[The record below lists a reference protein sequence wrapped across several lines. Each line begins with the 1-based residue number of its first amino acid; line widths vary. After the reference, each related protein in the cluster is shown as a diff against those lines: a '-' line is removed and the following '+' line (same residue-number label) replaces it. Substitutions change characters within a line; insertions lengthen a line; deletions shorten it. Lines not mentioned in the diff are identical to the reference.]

1 VAERTAELMEAN
13 ELLRQEIAE
22 RRRAEEARD
31 EFLSV
36 AAHELKTPLTSLKGF
51 VQVLL
56 RQAERG
62 KAADPG
68 RLTRS
73 LRTIDEQSQKLARLV
88 TQLLD
93 VSRIDAGRLGL
104 ETRRTELVRLVKDA
118 VARTRSARRALSLR
132 VPASLTAWADPLRLE
147 QVLTNLLENA
157 IKFSPEGSP
166 VEVRVWREGRQ
177 ARVAVSDRGAGVPPD
192 QRGRLFQR
200 FFQAKGS
207 ERMGGMGLGLYISRQ
222 IVELHGGRLTAEFP
236 RAGGTRMVVALPLA
250 RSAGA

>member
-1 VAERTAELMEAN
+1 MEAN

-22 RRRAEEARD
+22 RRRAGEARD

-62 KAADPG
+62 QAADPA

-104 ETRRTELVRLVKDA
+104 EARGTDLVRLVADA
-118 VARTRSARRALSLR
+118 VAAARTRSARHALALRA
-132 VPASLTAWADPLRLE
+132 PASLTAWVDPLRLE

-157 IKFSPEGSP
+157 TKFSPGGGP

-177 ARVAVSDRGAGVPPD
+177 ARVAVSDRGPGVPPD

-200 FFQAKGS
+200 FFQARGS

-250 RSAGA
+250 DARAKRGRR